1 MGLAMSRKGRWG
13 PKTAS
18 NALGAIGHGGG
29 LVHYPLDEI
38 VRPERPMRLKRTPW
52 GDRAQRGCFPVCQE
66 CGRRDRCECQ
76 KPDGARAPETPRL
89 KAGGPGRSFGM
100 SSGATTIALA
110 AIKRP
115 GNHNCGGEGW

>member
-1 MGLAMSRKGRWG
+1 MGLAMPRKGRWG
-13 PKTAS
+13 SKTAS
-18 NALGAIGHGGG
+18 NALGAIGHDGG

-89 KAGGPGRSFGM
+89 KASGREKPLGTTSE
-100 SSGATTIALA
+100 ATTNAPA
-110 AIKRP
+110 AIVRR
-115 GNHNCGGEGW
+115 G